1 MLSGI
6 APFGKCIPYCIVRYT
21 FSSGKPHRLPCRV
34 APGILKVEQG
44 LLTSEE
50 AGVGKKRRNDSRGRA
65 EGRVR
70 GRVQQRA
77 RGGAKRGGGDS
88 GRKRNNLDLGA
99 IEDYASRLA
108 GRSGGRSGGTSGLAG
123 AASGLAG
130 AASGFA
136 GGSFASRLMSGD
148 TSMSD
153 EDFRK
158 EVAEHFALLEER
170 LRLLEE
176 QVSGSGEQ
184 DAVVEED
191 LPEPEGGTGHA

>member
-1 MLSGI
+1 MYTPLHSKVYVLVGEPL
-6 APFGKCIPYCIVRYT
+6 PFA
-21 FSSGKPHRLPCRV
+21 L
-34 APGILKVEQG
+34 QG
-44 LLTSEE
+44 YAGYPQGRAGLVGNEE
-50 AGVGKKRRNDSRGRA
+50 AGVGRKRRNDSRGRA

-88 GRKRNNLDLGA
+88 GRKRNNLDIGA

-108 GRSGGRSGGTSGLAG
+108 GRSGGHSGGRSGGTSALSG

-148 TSMSD
+148 ASMSD

-184 DAVVEED
+184 DATVEED

>member
-1 MLSGI
+1 MG
-6 APFGKCIPYCIVRYT
+6 R
-21 FSSGKPHRLPCRV
+21 
-34 APGILKVEQG
+34 
-44 LLTSEE
+44 
-50 AGVGKKRRNDSRGRA
+50 KRRNDSRGRA

-108 GRSGGRSGGTSGLAG
+108 GRSGSRPGGTSGLTG

-148 TSMSD
+148 TPMSD

>member
-1 MLSGI
+1 MG
-6 APFGKCIPYCIVRYT
+6 R
-21 FSSGKPHRLPCRV
+21 
-34 APGILKVEQG
+34 
-44 LLTSEE
+44 
-50 AGVGKKRRNDSRGRA
+50 KRRNDSRGRA

-77 RGGAKRGGGDS
+77 RGGAKRGGEDS
-88 GRKRNNLDLGA
+88 GRKRNNLDIGA

-108 GRSGGRSGGTSGLAG
+108 GRSGGRSGGTSGLTG

-176 QVSGSGEQ
+176 QVSGSGGQ
-184 DAVVEED
+184 DALN
-191 LPEPEGGTGHA
+191 LPDPEGATDPDNTR

>member
-1 MLSGI
+1 MYTLLHSKVYVLLGE
-6 APFGKCIPYCIVRYT
+6 APPFALQGCAGYPQGKA
-21 FSSGKPHRLPCRV
+21 GL
-34 APGILKVEQG
+34 VEN
-44 LLTSEE
+44 EE
-50 AGVGKKRRNDSRGRA
+50 AGVGRKRRNDSRGRA

-77 RGGAKRGGGDS
+77 RGGAKRGGDS
-88 GRKRNNLDLGA
+88 GRKRNDLDLGA

-108 GRSGGRSGGTSGLAG
+108 GRSGGRSGGTSGLTG